1 MAVAPGPVNL
11 ALLSLGG
18 RAGALTGAPMLAGAA
33 LTRAAARA
41 AAAGLAN
48 RIARADPMVF
58 AVPKAMEIALVLR
71 VAWRLVVTSPPE
83 PGALP
88 PDRGSR
94 LFARGA
100 SIAAGN
106 PVAWLGALMAATLF
120 HDPASSAAA
129 QATAFAVAAGVVAL
143 LGWGAWLVARALLRR
158 LASERARRALSMGGA
173 GLLLASLGAAF

>member
-1 MAVAPGPVNL
+1 MAPGPVTL
-11 ALLSLGG
+11 AFLSLGG

-71 VAWRLVVTSPPE
+71 VAWRLVATSPPG

-100 SIAAGN
+100 SIAASN

-129 QATAFAVAAGVVAL
+129 QAAAFAVASGVGAL
-143 LGWGAWLVARALLRR
+143 LGWGAWLVAGALLRRR